1 MQFCVTSY
9 NRQTARFI
17 SSLEDTLIT
26 FRRIAAGNLS
36 APLTPAPDT
45 PCASSSTANMQVL
58 SLLALQVQKCKYWR
72 SCGSPQYLFLNTEWR
87 MAGGLRVSPLIS
99 SFYYPLYLLYWYK
112 SINTDAVTYSGA
124 NAGRDAC
131 LTSHLLL
138 PSAGWYAVYL
148 LYWYNSLG
156 FRV

>member
-58 SLLALQVQKCKYWR
+58 SLLALQVQKCKY
-72 SCGSPQYLFLNTEWR
+72 
-87 MAGGLRVSPLIS
+87 
-99 SFYYPLYLLYWYK
+99 
-112 SINTDAVTYSGA
+112 
-124 NAGRDAC
+124 
-131 LTSHLLL
+131 
-138 PSAGWYAVYL
+138 
-148 LYWYNSLG
+148 
-156 FRV
+156 